1 QVLKLPVLVNHFIEH
16 REQNPN
22 IGFLFFLKEHY
33 HKHTIMDNDDQRDQQ
48 LPFNGKD
55 CLTAS
60 AQVCME
66 EPASL
71 ELRVPEA
78 TIAREYNITPDCF
91 QTNHHVHSIFQ
102 PPKTV

>member
-1 QVLKLPVLVNHFIEH
+1 MPVLVNHFIEH
-16 REQNPN
+16 RQQNPD
-22 IGFLFFLKEHY
+22 ISFLFFLKEHY

-55 CLTAS
+55 CLSVS

-66 EPASL
+66 EAALL

-91 QTNHHVHSIFQ
+91 RTNHHVHSIFQ